1 MLFIFSAIAF
11 TLFWFM
17 NNLWNLF
24 HLRMKPF
31 TCESCLGVW
40 VALIFYFI
48 PNEYLWII
56 FGCFTTGVVVPIMLK
71 LIPKILK

>member
-11 TLFWFM
+11 TMFWFM
-17 NNLWNLF
+17 NNLAYKF
-24 HLRMKPF
+24 HFKIKPF

-48 PNEYLWII
+48 PDQYLWII
-56 FGCFTTGVVVPIMLK
+56 FGCFTTGVIVPITLK